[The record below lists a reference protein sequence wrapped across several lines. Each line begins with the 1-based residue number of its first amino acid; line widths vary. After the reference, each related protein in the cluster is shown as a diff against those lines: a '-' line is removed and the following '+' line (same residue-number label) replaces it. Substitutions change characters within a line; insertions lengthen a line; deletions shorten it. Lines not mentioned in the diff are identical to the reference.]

1 MRYAGNFLANIYKAN
16 NTKNR
21 SLQKD
26 MVFSELSELITE
38 NPDKVLEAL
47 HESGEKV
54 SPNMSKKEIIDAVVK
69 AFYSNESFRTQVGYL
84 IGQYIIVKG
93 EGQEYSNGTGEAI
106 AGAVTGVV
114 TAVSDIWTGDQD
126 QKIEKERTRQLMI
139 EKVFGTDNKNKN
151 IVAIVA
157 VAGVLVIAGV
167 VIYLTLRQK

>member
-1 MRYAGNFLANIYKAN
+1 MRYAGNFLTNILKAN

-26 MVFSELSELITE
+26 MVFSELSELIKE

-54 SPNMSKKEIIDAVVK
+54 SSEMSKKEIIDAVTK
-69 AFYSNESFRTQVGYL
+69 AFYTNEAFRTQIGYL
-84 IGQYIIVKG
+84 IGQYIIAKG

-126 QKIEKERTRQLMI
+126 QKIEQQKTRQLMI
-139 EKVFGTDNKNKN
+139 SKVFGEDNKNKN
-151 IVAIVA
+151 VIAIVA
-157 VAGVLVIAGV
+157 VGGVLLIAGL